1 MDEPRIVGRNDET
14 NRSRGR
20 PSHDRL
26 ADDRRIDSSVRAEEA
41 AMLDRLLGVE
51 IAALF
56 KDCA

>member
-1 MDEPRIVGRNDET
+1 MDESWTVARNDEK

-26 ADDRRIDSSVRAEEA
+26 AVDRKIDSSVRAEEE
-41 AMLDRLLGVE
+41 AMLDRLLGAE

-56 KDCA
+56 KDCV